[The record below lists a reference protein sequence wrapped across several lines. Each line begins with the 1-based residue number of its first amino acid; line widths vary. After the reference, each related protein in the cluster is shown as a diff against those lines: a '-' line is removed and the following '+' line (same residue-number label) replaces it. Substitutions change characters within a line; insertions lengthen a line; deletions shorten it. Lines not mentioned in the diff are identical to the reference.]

1 MPPQNIAV
9 AALQVLEVVQHL
21 VARAMAAGK
30 YLLVKKGPLYLAT
43 AKAAGKSLL
52 VKKGLLHLETA

>member
-52 VKKGLLHLETA
+52 